1 MNAPGPTM
9 IASWNAIPAVARAAE
24 LSASGVAML
33 DALVAG
39 VGVVEDDPDE
49 MSVGF
54 GGLPNE
60 DGVVELDAA
69 VMHGPTHRGA
79 AVAGLRGVRRAAAVA
94 LEVMRRTDHSL
105 LVGQGAQDFAR
116 ALGFQ
121 DEDLLTPRSR
131 AAWLAWKASLS
142 DRDAWISPDQA
153 ASGFGQAMWA
163 GSTSAGAAADGPPG
177 GPPTTGKP
185 PAPPAGDVHAPGD
198 SRLQSPG
205 IPFTFGTIHVSALD
219 AAGDLHSCTSTSGLS
234 YKIAGRAGDSPIIGA
249 GLYTDND
256 VGSAGS
262 TGRGEAVMQ
271 VCGSHA
277 VVLGMESGLS
287 PTEACLKVLRRIADR
302 TREKRLL
309 DAKGRPNFNV
319 TLYAIRKDGVTGA
332 ASMHE
337 GYEHVVFSNGGAG
350 TRPCEFLFAKRPD

>member
-1 MNAPGPTM
+1 MAAAGPTM
-9 IASWNAIPAVARAAE
+9 IASWNGIPAVVRAAE
-24 LSASGVAML
+24 LVSSGVGML
-33 DALVAG
+33 EALVAG
-39 VGVVEDDPDE
+39 VGVVEDDPEE
-49 MSVGF
+49 MSVGY

-60 DGVVELDAA
+60 DGEVELDAA
-69 VMHGPTHRGA
+69 VMHGPTHRGS

-105 LVGQGAQDFAR
+105 LVGDGARAFAL
-116 ALGFQ
+116 ALGFKS
-121 DEDLLTPRSR
+121 EDLLTPRSR
-131 AAWLAWKASLS
+131 AAWLAWKAALS

-153 ASGFGQAMWA
+153 GGGFGQAMWA
-163 GSTSAGAAADGPPG
+163 GSTVPGARADLPPG
-177 GPPTTGKP
+177 GSPDAGVSST
-185 PAPPAGDVHAPGD
+185 PATDDVPAPGD
-198 SRLQSPG
+198 SRLQAPG

-219 AAGDLHSCTSTSGLS
+219 GAGDLHACTSTSGLS

-249 GLYTDND
+249 GLYTDNA

-277 VVLGMESGLS
+277 VVAAMEAGLT
-287 PTEACLKVLRRIADR
+287 PGEACLNVLRRIADR

-309 DAKGRPNFNV
+309 DGKGRPNFNV
-319 TLYAIRKDGVTGA
+319 TFYAIRKDGATGS

-337 GYEHVVFSNGGAG
+337 GYEHVVFSDGRA
-350 TRPCEFLFAKRPD
+350 RPQPCGFLFEKSVN